1 MLSFGV
7 VWGYGVRK
15 AANHSWYVMES
26 GMGTRGIFAPERKLT
41 VPVLST
47 KTFNLSWWVPRG
59 LALRCGLVR
68 SPKSPLRMLGVG
80 HGIPCRLPG
89 FVGLYVFFIARK
101 RDIKI
106 AIFDGIEQGIDIV
119 FFVFFEV

>member
-1 MLSFGV
+1 MQLFGV

-15 AANHSWYVMES
+15 AANHWWYVMES
-26 GMGTRGIFAPERKLT
+26 GMGTRGILAPEHKLT

-47 KTFNLSWWVPRG
+47 KTFNLSWVPRG
-59 LALRCGLVR
+59 LASRCGLVR

-80 HGIPCRLPG
+80 HGIPCWLPG
-89 FVGLYVFFIARK
+89 FVGLCIFFVARK